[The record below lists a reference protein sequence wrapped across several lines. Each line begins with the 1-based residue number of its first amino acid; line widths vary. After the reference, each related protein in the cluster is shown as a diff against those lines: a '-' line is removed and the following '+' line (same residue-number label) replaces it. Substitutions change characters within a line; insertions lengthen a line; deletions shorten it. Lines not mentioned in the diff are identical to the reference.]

1 MRPVYSLSCW
11 NGGDGC
17 PPWVK
22 PYRLGGGAGVSN
34 GSLLSQDTDVRGSN
48 AIDLI
53 TGAAWQAAV
62 MDWTKGPVVAPYV
75 TRRPP
80 FRSARSDFNHVAS
93 PTESTTMSAPR
104 LFVMRKTSFSHS
116 IVV

>member
-11 NGGDGC
+11 NGGDGS

-53 TGAAWQAAV
+53 TGAASQAAV
-62 MDWTKGPVVAPYV
+62 MVWTKGPVVAPYV
-75 TRRPP
+75 PRGPVAAG
-80 FRSARSDFNHVAS
+80 AR
-93 PTESTTMSAPR
+93 
-104 LFVMRKTSFSHS
+104 
-116 IVV
+116 